1 MTRSAL
7 STIAYEALVRARSK
21 FSNREERCI
30 REIWTA
36 EQELVLLRLY
46 PDMPNEVLAARLNK
60 TVQQI
65 YAKAHRL
72 GLKKS
77 PELAKQILQACGRKL
92 QIEGNATQFKK
103 GHTPWN
109 CGMKGLPARGRSSET
124 QFKKGQKPHTWLPV
138 GSTRVSADGYLQ
150 RKISDTGYPPRDWKS
165 IHILLW
171 EEHVGPIPTGHCVCF
186 KDNNKQN
193 VVIDNLELITRA
205 ERMRR
210 NSIHRYPPE
219 LKSAIRVISKL
230 KRTIQEV
237 EHEKQD

>member
-1 MTRSAL
+1 
-7 STIAYEALVRARSK
+7 
-21 FSNREERCI
+21 
-30 REIWTA
+30 
-36 EQELVLLRLY
+36 
-46 PDMPNEVLAARLNK
+46 
-60 TVQQI
+60 
-65 YAKAHRL
+65 
-72 GLKKS
+72 
-77 PELAKQILQACGRKL
+77 
-92 QIEGNATQFKK
+92 
-103 GHTPWN
+103 
-109 CGMKGLPARGRSSET
+109 
-124 QFKKGQKPHTWLPV
+124 

-150 RKISDTGYPPRDWKS
+150 RKISDTGYPPRDWKG

-171 EEHVGPIPTGHCVCF
+171 EEHFGPIPAGHCVCF

-237 EHEKQD
+237 EHEEQD

>member
-7 STIAYEALVRARSK
+7 SNIAYEALVRARRK

-30 REIWTA
+30 RETWTA

-60 TVQQI
+60 TLQQI
-65 YAKAHRL
+65 CSKAYRL
-72 GLKKS
+72 GLKKPRVLQEDPAGLGQRNS
-77 PELAKQILQACGRKL
+77 VQEGKHPMELRHEGASRARTLI
-92 QIEGNATQFKK
+92 GNAVQE
-103 GHTPWN
+103 GAEAPHMAPGRQHTGKCRW
-109 CGMKGLPARGRSSET
+109 LPAT
-124 QFKKGQKPHTWLPV
+124 KDL
-138 GSTRVSADGYLQ
+138 GYRL
-150 RKISDTGYPPRDWKS
+150 SPRDWKS

>member
-7 STIAYEALVRARSK
+7 SNIAYEALVHARRK

-30 REIWTA
+30 RETWTA

-60 TVQQI
+60 TLQQI
-65 YAKAHRL
+65 CSKAYRL

-77 PELAKQILQACGRKL
+77 PEFSKKIRQDWGS
-92 QIEGNATQFKK
+92 ATRFKK
-103 GHTPWN
+103 GNTPWN
-109 CGMKGLPARGRSSET
+109 CGMKGLPARGRAPET

-150 RKISDTGYPPRDWKS
+150 RKISDTGYPPRDWKG

-171 EEHVGPIPTGHCVCF
+171 EEHFGPIPTGHCVCF

-237 EHEKQD
+237 EHEEQD

>member
-7 STIAYEALVRARSK
+7 SNIAYEALVRARRK

-30 REIWTA
+30 RETWTA

-60 TVQQI
+60 TLQQI
-65 YAKAHRL
+65 CSKAYRL

-77 PELAKQILQACGRKL
+77 PELSKKIRQDWGS
-92 QIEGNATQFKK
+92 ATRFKK
-103 GHTPWN
+103 GNTPWN

-150 RKISDTGYPPRDWKS
+150 RKISDTGYPPPG
-165 IHILLW
+165 L
-171 EEHVGPIPTGHCVCF
+171 EEHPHPALGR
-186 KDNNKQN
+186 
-193 VVIDNLELITRA
+193 TRRPHPNRPLRLLQGQQQA
-205 ERMRR
+205 ERR
-210 NSIHRYPPE
+210 HRQPGTHHPG
-219 LKSAIRVISKL
+219 
-230 KRTIQEV
+230 RTHAPQL
-237 EHEKQD
+237 HPSLST

>member
-7 STIAYEALVRARSK
+7 STLAYEALVRARRK

-30 REIWTA
+30 RETWTA

-60 TVQQI
+60 TLQQI
-65 YAKAHRL
+65 CSKAYRL

-77 PELAKQILQACGRKL
+77 PEFSKKIRQDWGS
-92 QIEGNATQFKK
+92 AT
-103 GHTPWN
+103 
-109 CGMKGLPARGRSSET
+109 R
-124 QFKKGQKPHTWLPV
+124 FKKGQKPHTWLPV
-138 GSTRVSADGYLQ
+138 GSTRISADGYLQ
-150 RKISDTGYPPRDWKS
+150 RKISDTGYPPRDWKG

-171 EEHVGPIPTGHCVCF
+171 EEHFGPIPTGHCVCF

-237 EHEKQD
+237 EHEEQY

>member
-7 STIAYEALVRARSK
+7 SNIAYEALVRARRK

-30 REIWTA
+30 RETWTA

-60 TVQQI
+60 TLQQI
-65 YAKAHRL
+65 CSKAYRL

-77 PELAKQILQACGRKL
+77 PEFSKKIRQDWDS
-92 QIEGNATQFKK
+92 ATRFKK
-103 GHTPWN
+103 GNTPWN

-150 RKISDTGYPPRDWKS
+150 RKISDTGYPPPG
-165 IHILLW
+165 L
-171 EEHVGPIPTGHCVCF
+171 EEHPHPALGR
-186 KDNNKQN
+186 
-193 VVIDNLELITRA
+193 TRRPHPNRPLRLLQGQQQA
-205 ERMRR
+205 ERR
-210 NSIHRYPPE
+210 HRQPGTHHPG
-219 LKSAIRVISKL
+219 
-230 KRTIQEV
+230 RTHAPQL
-237 EHEKQD
+237 HPSLST

>member
-7 STIAYEALVRARSK
+7 SNIAYEALVRARRK

-30 REIWTA
+30 RETWTA

-46 PDMPNEVLAARLNK
+46 PDMPNEVMAARLNK
-60 TVQQI
+60 TLQQI
-65 YAKAHRL
+65 CSKAYRL

-77 PELAKQILQACGRKL
+77 PE
-92 QIEGNATQFKK
+92 FSKK
-103 GHTPWN
+103 
-109 CGMKGLPARGRSSET
+109 
-124 QFKKGQKPHTWLPV
+124 
-138 GSTRVSADGYLQ
+138 
-150 RKISDTGYPPRDWKS
+150 I
-165 IHILLW
+165 
-171 EEHVGPIPTGHCVCF
+171 
-186 KDNNKQN
+186 
-193 VVIDNLELITRA
+193 
-205 ERMRR
+205 MRR

>member
-1 MTRSAL
+1 
-7 STIAYEALVRARSK
+7 
-21 FSNREERCI
+21 
-30 REIWTA
+30 
-36 EQELVLLRLY
+36 VLLRLY

-60 TVQQI
+60 TLQQI
-65 YAKAHRL
+65 CSKAYRL

-77 PELAKQILQACGRKL
+77 PEFSKKIRQDWGS
-92 QIEGNATQFKK
+92 AT
-103 GHTPWN
+103 
-109 CGMKGLPARGRSSET
+109 R
-124 QFKKGQKPHTWLPV
+124 FKKGQKPHTWLPV
-138 GSTRVSADGYLQ
+138 GSTRISADGYLQ
-150 RKISDTGYPPRDWKS
+150 RKISDTGYPPRDWKG

-171 EEHVGPIPTGHCVCF
+171 EEHFGPIPTGHCVCF

-237 EHEKQD
+237 EHEEQD

>member
-7 STIAYEALVRARSK
+7 STIAYEALVRARRK

-103 GHTPWN
+103 G
-109 CGMKGLPARGRSSET
+109 
-124 QFKKGQKPHTWLPV
+124 QKPHTWLPV

-150 RKISDTGYPPRDWKS
+150 RKISDTGYPPRDWKGM
-165 IHILLW
+165 HILLW
-171 EEHVGPIPTGHCVCF
+171 EEHFGPIPTGHCVCF

>member
-7 STIAYEALVRARSK
+7 STLAYEALVRARRK

-30 REIWTA
+30 RETWTA

-60 TVQQI
+60 TLQQI
-65 YAKAHRL
+65 CSKAYRL

-77 PELAKQILQACGRKL
+77 PEFSKKIRQDWGS
-92 QIEGNATQFKK
+92 AT
-103 GHTPWN
+103 
-109 CGMKGLPARGRSSET
+109 R
-124 QFKKGQKPHTWLPV
+124 FKKGQKPHTWLPV
-138 GSTRVSADGYLQ
+138 GSTRISADGYLQ
-150 RKISDTGYPPRDWKS
+150 RKISDTGYPPRDWKG

-171 EEHVGPIPTGHCVCF
+171 EEHFGPIPTGHCVCF

-219 LKSAIRVISKL
+219 LKSAIRV
-230 KRTIQEV
+230 
-237 EHEKQD
+237 

>member
-7 STIAYEALVRARSK
+7 SNIAYEALVRARRK

-30 REIWTA
+30 RETWTA

-60 TVQQI
+60 TLQQI
-65 YAKAHRL
+65 CSKAYRL

-77 PELAKQILQACGRKL
+77 PEFSKKIRQDWGS
-92 QIEGNATQFKK
+92 ATRFKK
-103 GHTPWN
+103 GNTPWN

-150 RKISDTGYPPRDWKS
+150 RKISDTGYPPPGTGRASTSCSGKNTSAPSQPAIASASRTTTSRTSSSTTWNSSPGPNACAATPS
-165 IHILLW
+165 I
-171 EEHVGPIPTGHCVCF
+171 
-186 KDNNKQN
+186 
-193 VVIDNLELITRA
+193 A
-205 ERMRR
+205 
-210 NSIHRYPPE
+210 IH
-219 LKSAIRVISKL
+219 LS
-230 KRTIQEV
+230 
-237 EHEKQD
+237 

>member
-7 STIAYEALVRARSK
+7 SNIAYEALVHARRK

-30 REIWTA
+30 RETWTA

-60 TVQQI
+60 TLQQI
-65 YAKAHRL
+65 CSKAYRL

-77 PELAKQILQACGRKL
+77 PEFSKKIRQDWGS
-92 QIEGNATQFKK
+92 ATRFKK
-103 GHTPWN
+103 GNTPWN

-150 RKISDTGYPPRDWKS
+150 RKISDTGYPPGTGRASTSCSGKNTSAPSQPAIASASRTTTSRTSSSTTWNSSPGPNACAATPS
-165 IHILLW
+165 I
-171 EEHVGPIPTGHCVCF
+171 
-186 KDNNKQN
+186 
-193 VVIDNLELITRA
+193 A
-205 ERMRR
+205 
-210 NSIHRYPPE
+210 IH
-219 LKSAIRVISKL
+219 LS
-230 KRTIQEV
+230 
-237 EHEKQD
+237 

>member
-7 STIAYEALVRARSK
+7 STLAYEALVRARRK

-30 REIWTA
+30 RETWTA

-60 TVQQI
+60 TLQQI
-65 YAKAHRL
+65 CSKAYRL

-77 PELAKQILQACGRKL
+77 PEFSKKIRQDWGS
-92 QIEGNATQFKK
+92 AT
-103 GHTPWN
+103 
-109 CGMKGLPARGRSSET
+109 R
-124 QFKKGQKPHTWLPV
+124 FKKGQKPHTWLPV
-138 GSTRVSADGYLQ
+138 GSTRISADGYLQ
-150 RKISDTGYPPRDWKS
+150 RKISDTGYPPRDWKG

-171 EEHVGPIPTGHCVCF
+171 EEHFGPIPTGHCVCF

-237 EHEKQD
+237 EHEEQD

>member
-1 MTRSAL
+1 M
-7 STIAYEALVRARSK
+7 ARSSREVPDDSLCSLDPRLRGPGARRRK

-30 REIWTA
+30 RETWTA

-60 TVQQI
+60 TLQQI
-65 YAKAHRL
+65 CSKAYRL

-77 PELAKQILQACGRKL
+77 PEFSKKIRQDWGS
-92 QIEGNATQFKK
+92 AT
-103 GHTPWN
+103 
-109 CGMKGLPARGRSSET
+109 R
-124 QFKKGQKPHTWLPV
+124 FKKGQKPHTWLPV
-138 GSTRVSADGYLQ
+138 GSTRISADGYLQ
-150 RKISDTGYPPRDWKS
+150 RKISDTGYPPRDWKG

-171 EEHVGPIPTGHCVCF
+171 EEHFGPIPTGHCVCF

-237 EHEKQD
+237 EHEEQD

>member
-1 MTRSAL
+1 MTSSAL
-7 STIAYEALVRARSK
+7 SNIAYEALVRARRK

-30 REIWTA
+30 RETWTA

-60 TVQQI
+60 TLQQI
-65 YAKAHRL
+65 CSKAYRL

-77 PELAKQILQACGRKL
+77 PEFSKKIRQDWGS
-92 QIEGNATQFKK
+92 ATRFKK
-103 GHTPWN
+103 GNTPWN

-150 RKISDTGYPPRDWKS
+150 RKISDTGYPPGTGRASTSCSGKNTSAPSQPAIASASRTTTSRTSSSTTWNSSPGPNACAATPS
-165 IHILLW
+165 I
-171 EEHVGPIPTGHCVCF
+171 
-186 KDNNKQN
+186 
-193 VVIDNLELITRA
+193 A
-205 ERMRR
+205 
-210 NSIHRYPPE
+210 IHLS

>member
-1 MTRSAL
+1 MELRHEGAS
-7 STIAYEALVRARSK
+7 RARTL
-21 FSNREERCI
+21 I
-30 REIWTA
+30 
-36 EQELVLLRLY
+36 
-46 PDMPNEVLAARLNK
+46 
-60 TVQQI
+60 
-65 YAKAHRL
+65 
-72 GLKKS
+72 
-77 PELAKQILQACGRKL
+77 
-92 QIEGNATQFKK
+92 GNAVQE
-103 GHTPWN
+103 GAEAPHMAPGRQHTGKCRW
-109 CGMKGLPARGRSSET
+109 LPAT
-124 QFKKGQKPHTWLPV
+124 KDL
-138 GSTRVSADGYLQ
+138 GYRL
-150 RKISDTGYPPRDWKS
+150 SPRDWKS

-171 EEHVGPIPTGHCVCF
+171 EEHVGPIPIGHCVCF

>member
-7 STIAYEALVRARSK
+7 SNIAYEALVHARRK

-30 REIWTA
+30 RETWTA

-60 TVQQI
+60 TLQQI
-65 YAKAHRL
+65 CSKAYRL

-77 PELAKQILQACGRKL
+77 PEFSKKIRQDWGS
-92 QIEGNATQFKK
+92 ATRFKK
-103 GHTPWN
+103 GNTPWN

-150 RKISDTGYPPRDWKS
+150 RKISDTGYPPPG
-165 IHILLW
+165 L
-171 EEHVGPIPTGHCVCF
+171 EEHPHPALGR
-186 KDNNKQN
+186 
-193 VVIDNLELITRA
+193 TRRPHPNRPLRLLQGQQQA
-205 ERMRR
+205 ERR
-210 NSIHRYPPE
+210 HRQPGTHHPG
-219 LKSAIRVISKL
+219 
-230 KRTIQEV
+230 RTHAPQL
-237 EHEKQD
+237 HPSLST

>member
-1 MTRSAL
+1 
-7 STIAYEALVRARSK
+7 
-21 FSNREERCI
+21 
-30 REIWTA
+30 
-36 EQELVLLRLY
+36 
-46 PDMPNEVLAARLNK
+46 
-60 TVQQI
+60 
-65 YAKAHRL
+65 
-72 GLKKS
+72 
-77 PELAKQILQACGRKL
+77 
-92 QIEGNATQFKK
+92 
-103 GHTPWN
+103 
-109 CGMKGLPARGRSSET
+109 MKGLPARGRSSET

-150 RKISDTGYPPRDWKS
+150 RKISDTGYPRDWKS

-237 EHEKQD
+237 EHENKIEDLRNHLFATIEGLLDEENPLDIERAKAVAHVGSVIIESAKVEVKALEIIGAPGGSTFMQIGREDSK

>member
-7 STIAYEALVRARSK
+7 STLAYEALVRARRK

-30 REIWTA
+30 RETWTA

-60 TVQQI
+60 TLQQI
-65 YAKAHRL
+65 CSKAYRL

-77 PELAKQILQACGRKL
+77 PEFSKKIRQDWGS
-92 QIEGNATQFKK
+92 AT
-103 GHTPWN
+103 
-109 CGMKGLPARGRSSET
+109 R
-124 QFKKGQKPHTWLPV
+124 FKKGQKPHTWLPV
-138 GSTRVSADGYLQ
+138 GSTRISADGYLQ

>member
-72 GLKKS
+72 GLKKKPRARQADS
-77 PELAKQILQACGRKL
+77 AGLRPEASNRRQCNAVQEGAYAMELRHEGASRARTLV
-92 QIEGNATQFKK
+92 GNAVQEGAKAPHMAPSRQYT
-103 GHTPWN
+103 
-109 CGMKGLPARGRSSET
+109 
-124 QFKKGQKPHTWLPV
+124 GQ
-138 GSTRVSADGYLQ
+138 R
-150 RKISDTGYPPRDWKS
+150 
-165 IHILLW
+165 
-171 EEHVGPIPTGHCVCF
+171 
-186 KDNNKQN
+186 
-193 VVIDNLELITRA
+193 
-205 ERMRR
+205 
-210 NSIHRYPPE
+210 
-219 LKSAIRVISKL
+219 
-230 KRTIQEV
+230 
-237 EHEKQD
+237 

>member
-103 GHTPWN
+103 G
-109 CGMKGLPARGRSSET
+109 
-124 QFKKGQKPHTWLPV
+124 QKPHTWLPV

-150 RKISDTGYPPRDWKS
+150 RKISDTGYPPRDWKGM
-165 IHILLW
+165 HILLW
-171 EEHVGPIPTGHCVCF
+171 EEHFGPIPTGHCVCF
-186 KDNNKQN
+186 KDNNQQN

>member
-1 MTRSAL
+1 MELRHEGAS
-7 STIAYEALVRARSK
+7 RARTL
-21 FSNREERCI
+21 I
-30 REIWTA
+30 
-36 EQELVLLRLY
+36 
-46 PDMPNEVLAARLNK
+46 
-60 TVQQI
+60 
-65 YAKAHRL
+65 
-72 GLKKS
+72 
-77 PELAKQILQACGRKL
+77 
-92 QIEGNATQFKK
+92 GNAVQE
-103 GHTPWN
+103 G
-109 CGMKGLPARGRSSET
+109 A
-124 QFKKGQKPHTWLPV
+124 KPHTWLPV

-150 RKISDTGYPPRDWKS
+150 RKISDTGYPRDWKS

>member
-7 STIAYEALVRARSK
+7 SNIAYEALVRARRK
-21 FSNREERCI
+21 FSNRKERCI
-30 REIWTA
+30 RETWTA

-60 TVQQI
+60 TLQQI
-65 YAKAHRL
+65 CSKAYRL

-77 PELAKQILQACGRKL
+77 PEFSKKIRQDWGS
-92 QIEGNATQFKK
+92 AT
-103 GHTPWN
+103 
-109 CGMKGLPARGRSSET
+109 R
-124 QFKKGQKPHTWLPV
+124 FKKGQKPHTWLPV

-150 RKISDTGYPPRDWKS
+150 RKISDTGYPPRDWKGM
-165 IHILLW
+165 HILLW
-171 EEHVGPIPTGHCVCF
+171 EEHFGPIPTGHCVCF